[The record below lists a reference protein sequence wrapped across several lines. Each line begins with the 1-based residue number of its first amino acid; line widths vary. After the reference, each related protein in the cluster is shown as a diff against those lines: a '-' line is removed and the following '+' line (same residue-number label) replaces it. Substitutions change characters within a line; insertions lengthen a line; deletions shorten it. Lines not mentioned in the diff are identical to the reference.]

1 MPVCETA
8 NGTGSMTETGS
19 VGGMLTETGEGA
31 ETEAAVH

>member
-1 MPVCETA
+1 MPVYETG

-31 ETEAAVH
+31 ETAAVH

>member
-1 MPVCETA
+1 MPVYETG

-31 ETEAAVH
+31 ETEAVH